1 MKTQKLLI
9 ILLLIFWGAAQGQDV
24 FTNMKAAINACDSDQ
39 MAKYFNQNLDVNIEG
54 NLNAF
59 SKAQAAF
66 AIAEFFKAHPPA
78 DFTIVHKGQ
87 SQGGL
92 QYAIGKYIS
101 DKDTYTVL
109 MRVKESASARLVHEI
124 SFTKD
129 KK

>member
-1 MKTQKLLI
+1 MKKRHLLV
-9 ILLLIFWGAAQGQDV
+9 LLLVGASWAVQAQDV
-24 FTNMKAAINACDSDQ
+24 FTNMKNAIKAGDADQ
-39 MAKYFNQNLDVNIEG
+39 MSKYFNQNLDVNIEG
-54 NLNAF
+54 NINAF

-66 AIAEFFKAHPPA
+66 AIAEFFKAHPPG
-78 DFTIVHKGQ
+78 DFSIVHKGQ

-92 QYAIGKYIS
+92 QYAIGKFTS

-109 MRVKESASARLVHEI
+109 MRVKESASAKLVHEI